1 MAEII
6 PFDSK
11 DYLKDLRS
19 KVTFAFENSP
29 IFDKYLQLLVGPSL
43 EIQDVLRQLMQ
54 ERSIDTATGAQLDII
69 GNIVGQ
75 PRELI
80 DADLISYFGFVGAPG
95 SMSFG
100 DINRPSVGGY
110 YWDYT
115 KPRNGNILLSDEQYR
130 IFIKAKI
137 LKNITRSTPEDVI
150 EFIKFVFGVEKVQ
163 ITVDGGAEALILVSD
178 DIGDFERMLL
188 THFTEVNGYRSYFVP
203 KTLGVGYLFG
213 SFPTTNFFSF
223 AGVPGGKGYGTLLTE
238 GVVYDGTYDHDGQIT
253 YSGSA
258 GLEPG
263 VGGRYA
269 SIFEI

>member
-1 MAEII
+1 M
-6 PFDSK
+6 K
-11 DYLKDLRS
+11 DYLGEMRS
-19 KVTFAFENSP
+19 RVTYAFEDSP
-29 IFDKYLQLLVGPSL
+29 VFDKYLQLLVGPSL

-54 ERSIDTATGAQLDII
+54 ERSIDTAVGNQLDII

-80 DADLISYFGFVGAPG
+80 EADLIAYFGFVGAPG
-95 SMSFG
+95 AMAFG

-115 KPRNGNILLSDEQYR
+115 KPQNGNILLGDEQYR

-137 LKNITRSTPEDVI
+137 LKNITRATPEDVI

-188 THFTEVNGYRSYFVP
+188 THFTEINGYRSYFVP
-203 KTLGVGYLFG
+203 KTLGVGYNFG
-213 SFPTTNFFSF
+213 WFDRDRYFSF
-223 AGVPGGKGYGTLLTE
+223 AGVPGGMGYGNLIAAPIT
-238 GVVYDGTYDHDGQIT
+238 YDGTYTHNGDVD
-253 YSGSA
+253 YSGGFG
-258 GLEPG
+258 GLQPG

-269 SIFEI
+269 SIYEIQ